1 MFKFHTIGQ
10 IEHLYAFEDAV
21 AAADTFNGACGSVVS
36 GTFTVGEQAKKAI
49 MQIEE
54 GDDMNMPT
62 YKINKGEHVR
72 VVDFEKLDGQTVEI
86 YGDQL
91 PSGVKKGDKLKSDAN
106 GALVSGADAAPY
118 FEVTKVIGNKLGVE
132 VTVVMA

>member
-21 AAADTFNGACGSVVS
+21 ASNDTFNGACGSVAAGV
-36 GTFTVGEQAKKAI
+36 FTAGENAKKAI
-49 MQIEE
+49 MQIEV

-62 YKINKGEHVR
+62 YKINKGDHVR
-72 VVDFEKLDGQTVEI
+72 VVDFEKLEGQTVEI
-86 YGDQL
+86 YGDEV
-91 PSGVKKGDKLKSDAN
+91 PAGVKKGDKLKSDAN
-106 GALVSGADAAPY
+106 GALVTGADAAPY

-132 VTVVMA
+132 VTVVTA